1 MNELLPL
8 LAIETSGELCSA
20 ALMLDEHSFVE
31 MNFLQKH
38 IHSKKIISM
47 IDSVLTNG
55 EKDIKDV
62 RAIAVSAGPG
72 SFTGLRIGFS
82 TAKGLAFGA
91 GIPIIPVPTFDSLAF
106 QISKNIIDDSK
117 FIIANKASVEEIYAA
132 KYFYSGGSVQII
144 EDVELINKD
153 SFDKFTEGFNLFFG
167 NTAGKLVHLNAAS
180 LAEWTYLFGKDL
192 LTFDYDYIEPEYLGN
207 PFVKKRKMKG

>member
-20 ALMLDEHSFVE
+20 ALMLDENSFVE

-38 IHSKKIISM
+38 IHSKKIIGM
-47 IDSVLTNG
+47 IDSVLSNA
-55 EKDIKDV
+55 EKDLKEV
-62 RAIAVSAGPG
+62 KAIAVSAGPG

-91 GIPIIPVPTFDSLAF
+91 GIPIIPVQTFDALAL
-106 QISKNIIDDSK
+106 QISKYLSDDSK

-132 KYFYSGGSVQII
+132 KYLYSGGSVQII
-144 EDVELINKD
+144 NDVELIKKD
-153 SFDKFTEGFNLFFG
+153 SFEKYSNGFNSIFG
-167 NTAGKLVHLNAAS
+167 NAVGKAVHLNAAA

-207 PFVKKRKMKG
+207 PFIKKRKR